1 MADDRE
7 EENTRINVV
16 VKTSKSKETIE
27 TEPTVTI
34 LEVFFYFNKGKF
46 TRSLLKQVVYFQFKE
61 LVSAKFNAPVSQL
74 CLIFAGR
81 ILKDGDTLES
91 YCKLYSVV
99 PWKNVNFELKV
110 VVLCCLNILLGW
122 FAAIKDGLTVHLVI
136 KSDNRVSRVTVFVSV
151 LFFDVFVVETLWQK
165 SQFPYKK

>member
-27 TEPTVTI
+27 TEPTATI
-34 LEVFFYFNKGKF
+34 LEVFFYFNKEKS
-46 TRSLLKQVVYFQFKE
+46 TWSLREQFVYFQFKE

-91 YCKLYSVV
+91 YCKFYSVFH
-99 PWKNVNFELKV
+99 WTNMNSELAV
-110 VVLCCLNILLGW
+110 VVLGCFNILLG
-122 FAAIKDGLTVHLVI
+122 
-136 KSDNRVSRVTVFVSV
+136 
-151 LFFDVFVVETLWQK
+151 
-165 SQFPYKK
+165 